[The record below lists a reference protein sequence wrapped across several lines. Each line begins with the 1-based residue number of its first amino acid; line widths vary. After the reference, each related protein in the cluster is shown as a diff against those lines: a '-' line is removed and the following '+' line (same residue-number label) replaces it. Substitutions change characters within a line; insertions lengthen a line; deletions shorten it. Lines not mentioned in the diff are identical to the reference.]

1 MTAVSR
7 STRFARLSA
16 DDFRQRLR
24 EALAIYVEAMRYP
37 SGTAEQR
44 APMWLTHALRE
55 GWRCVGAFDVDGA
68 MLGVAYGYRGSPGQ
82 WWHEQVRRGLVKSGG
97 EQIAAAW
104 LADYFE
110 LTEIHVRPR
119 TQGQGVGED
128 LLRRLLDGVPNRQ
141 VLLSTPEGPSRA
153 WKLYRRVGF
162 GDVLRHYHF
171 AGDPRPFAILG
182 RSLPLEPV
190 TVRVDTNPTE
200 SNGETET

>member
-1 MTAVSR
+1 
-7 STRFARLSA
+7 
-16 DDFRQRLR
+16 
-24 EALAIYVEAMRYP
+24 MRP
-37 SGTAEQR
+37 
-44 APMWLTHALRE
+44 
-55 GWRCVGAFDVDGA
+55 
-68 MLGVAYGYRGSPGQ
+68 
-82 WWHEQVRRGLVKSGG
+82 
-97 EQIAAAW
+97 AAAW